1 MKKSIEE
8 LQDFRGSLKQLK
20 YIVDNLVR
28 EFGENKLIEFDAGY
42 NNVDVKIFEDE
53 VYSK

>member
-20 YIVDNLVR
+20 YIIDNLVR
-28 EFGENKLIEFDAGY
+28 EFGEDSVIEFDAGY
-42 NNVDVKIFEDE
+42 NNVGVKIF
-53 VYSK
+53 KNK

>member
-20 YIVDNLVR
+20 YIIDNLVQ
-28 EFGENKLIEFDAGY
+28 EFGEDSIIEFDAGY
-42 NNVDVKIFEDE
+42 NNVDVKIYEN
-53 VYSK
+53 K